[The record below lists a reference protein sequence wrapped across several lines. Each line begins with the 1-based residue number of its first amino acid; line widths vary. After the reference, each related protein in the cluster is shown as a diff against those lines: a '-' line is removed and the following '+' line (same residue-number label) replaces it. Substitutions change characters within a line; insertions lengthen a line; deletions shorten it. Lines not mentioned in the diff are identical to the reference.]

1 VNFNKT
7 IMAAVVI
14 FGFVVPAF
22 AQDCDRLANFSYDGV
37 DVDIGS
43 TARIEAT
50 TAPGVGSLPAHCR
63 VDGVLDE
70 RLGVNDVTYGI
81 RFALALPDNWN
92 GRFLFQGGGGLN
104 GSVGNPVGNSAA
116 GETPA
121 LARGFAVVSTDTGHQ
136 GSGFDGSFMED
147 QQAALD
153 FFYAANSKLA
163 PIAKAMVAAHYERNI
178 DYSYF
183 VGCSTGGREGMI
195 MSQRNPSFF
204 DGIVSGAPAMR
215 TGHSNLSLAYINA
228 AFSEFAPRGS
238 DGQASPAD
246 LFSDQDR
253 ALIIDSLMASC
264 DANDGV
270 ADGMIFNTQACGFE
284 PADLVCRGAK
294 TDRCLTAGQVD
305 GLTNAFKG
313 PIDSFGQQVY
323 PPFPWDP
330 GLNASGA
337 GLPGILASGGSS
349 PVQSQ
354 RTSGAFD
361 VDAEAAALAA
371 DRLGRLGDSLLTNLS
386 TFQKRGSKLLFY
398 HGMSDPWFSANDT
411 RLYYQSLADA
421 NGGAAAVRDF
431 SRLYLVPGMGHCS
444 GGAAALDQ
452 FDFLS
457 AVVDWVENDVAPDSV
472 ISSGRALPGRSRPLC
487 SYPEYAHYVGGDTEA
502 AASFECRL
510 PE

>member
-1 VNFNKT
+1 
-7 IMAAVVI
+7 MAASWKI
-14 FGFVVPAF
+14 SR
-22 AQDCDRLANFSYDGV
+22 QLW
-37 DVDIGS
+37 
-43 TARIEAT
+43 T
-50 TAPGVGSLPAHCR
+50 
-63 VDGVLDE
+63 
-70 RLGVNDVTYGI
+70 
-81 RFALALPDNWN
+81 
-92 GRFLFQGGGGLN
+92 
-104 GSVGNPVGNSAA
+104 
-116 GETPA
+116 
-121 LARGFAVVSTDTGHQ
+121 
-136 GSGFDGSFMED
+136 
-147 QQAALD
+147 

-294 TDRCLTAGQVD
+294 TDSCLTAGQVD

>member
-153 FFYAANSKLA
+153 FFL
-163 PIAKAMVAAHYERNI
+163 
-178 DYSYF
+178 
-183 VGCSTGGREGMI
+183 
-195 MSQRNPSFF
+195 
-204 DGIVSGAPAMR
+204 
-215 TGHSNLSLAYINA
+215 
-228 AFSEFAPRGS
+228 RG
-238 DGQASPAD
+238 
-246 LFSDQDR
+246 
-253 ALIIDSLMASC
+253 
-264 DANDGV
+264 
-270 ADGMIFNTQACGFE
+270 
-284 PADLVCRGAK
+284 
-294 TDRCLTAGQVD
+294 
-305 GLTNAFKG
+305 
-313 PIDSFGQQVY
+313 
-323 PPFPWDP
+323 
-330 GLNASGA
+330 
-337 GLPGILASGGSS
+337 
-349 PVQSQ
+349 
-354 RTSGAFD
+354 
-361 VDAEAAALAA
+361 
-371 DRLGRLGDSLLTNLS
+371 
-386 TFQKRGSKLLFY
+386 
-398 HGMSDPWFSANDT
+398 
-411 RLYYQSLADA
+411 
-421 NGGAAAVRDF
+421 
-431 SRLYLVPGMGHCS
+431 
-444 GGAAALDQ
+444 
-452 FDFLS
+452 
-457 AVVDWVENDVAPDSV
+457 
-472 ISSGRALPGRSRPLC
+472 
-487 SYPEYAHYVGGDTEA
+487 
-502 AASFECRL
+502 
-510 PE
+510 